1 MVTGANKGIGKEIA
15 KALAQKGFHVLI
27 GARKKDLGEA
37 AVAELSDHGK
47 VSFQQLDVTDPAS
60 VTAAA
65 EATKSKFGHLDL
77 LVSQAYETIQ
87 QHQPHL
93 LTCA

>member
-47 VSFQQLDVTDPAS
+47 VSFLQLDVADPAS
-60 VTAAA
+60 VAAAA

-77 LVSQAYETIQ
+77 LVSVAYETI
-87 QHQPHL
+87 
-93 LTCA
+93 